1 MRNVK
6 CVRTTIGG
14 YLLLLLGLSVV
25 SIIEA
30 LNVVNCI
37 YLLVIVL
44 CTLKFIFII
53 NSNK

>member
-6 CVRTTIGG
+6 CVRTTIGV
-14 YLLLLLGLSVV
+14 YLFILLGISVV
-25 SIIEA
+25 SIVEA
-30 LNVVNCI
+30 LNVVNFI

-53 NSNK
+53 NDNK